1 MRRRIDKTETI
12 FVIETVVINGSYN
25 IFELE
30 LSPLNRACKTRDEK
44 RLLRQ
49 EYRFLTAAEKMAYRS
64 CATSIDQLVS
74 TKALGE
80 NRAQV
85 LEYL

>member
-1 MRRRIDKTETI
+1 M
-12 FVIETVVINGSYN
+12 VINGSYN
-25 IFELE
+25 IYELE

-49 EYRFLTAAEKMAYRS
+49 EYRLLTAVEEMAYWSR
-64 CATSIDQLVS
+64 ATSIDWH
-74 TKALGE
+74 KALGE

-85 LEYL
+85 LEYLWTEILNKTYQ